1 MVRIFSFVVRILV
14 SWVKFSFV
22 VRIFQ
27 VGGVFVKKITIF
39 P

>member
-1 MVRIFSFVVRILV
+1 MNFLFRGTN
-14 SWVKFSFV
+14 FSFV